1 MFTGALDGSEVQA
14 GVEIVPREWLPVQDF
29 PSGIFMTSLP
39 FPAAMP
45 EVGGKREELKD
56 MSREFPSWCSR
67 NESD

>member
-45 EVGGKREELKD
+45 EVGGKREELKN
-56 MSREFPSWCSR
+56 M
-67 NESD
+67 